1 MTQTIVNNMNSIY
14 SYKERI
20 FSVLVFGI
28 LSCAFMY
35 VYFLQS
41 VITNVVERENIVKD
55 TRVLSTQVSELEA
68 KYFSIKSSINMEL
81 ANSKG
86 FKNAEISSYI
96 SKSKLTAMA
105 NKNGI

>member
-1 MTQTIVNNMNSIY
+1 MTKIIANNIGSIY
-14 SYKERI
+14 DYKEKI

-35 VYFLQS
+35 VYFLQN
-41 VITNVVERENIVKD
+41 VITNIVERERIVKD
-55 TRVLSTQVSELEA
+55 TRILSTQVSELEA
-68 KYFSIKSSINMEL
+68 KYFQVKSSINMEL

-86 FKNAEISSYI
+86 FKNTEITSYI

-105 NKNGI
+105 N